1 MTNRGWMRVADL
13 LRATLERKDPP
24 MSDTT
29 KSTLLRMPEAP
40 AELQPQAG
48 VKGLWRYMG
57 PGLILASASVG
68 SGEIFF
74 STRGGAT
81 FGYVLLW
88 TFVASVI
95 LKGVVVYSGARY
107 ITLTGESPFARF
119 GQVLPGPKNWFPVL
133 LGIFAV
139 VSFPTWAGGF
149 AKFLGQWSVWTFG
162 FGEDRLWATF
172 WIALVFATLFFAHY
186 DYIEKFQT
194 WVVITMVLF
203 VLIAVMVANP
213 NWLEVLRGLIPSIP
227 GVHEQWVVDK
237 YPEIAAK
244 PMSLEIV
251 AYLGALGGGTYD
263 YIGYIGMYNE
273 KKWGMLGNPDL
284 KGIRE
289 RLITLHAG
297 EQIAIDES
305 PEQEATVRSWLKA
318 PAMDAFVSFAAVL
331 LFSAAFMILGNVILG
346 TDGKQLIPNDREIM
360 QHQAAFFEIINPAL
374 LYFYKLAVWAA
385 FFGSMQ
391 ASGTIMYAHTFHEC
405 FAPAFKK
412 IREANFFHIRLL
424 VAIIYCFGGLLLVWT
439 DMSFTKLV
447 SFGSIVGGVLSIG
460 LWAFAMLYTDIKFI
474 PKKYQMSTLIK
485 VLLAICGVVMTIMGG
500 VALVQ
505 YIQTF

>member
-1 MTNRGWMRVADL
+1 
-13 LRATLERKDPP
+13 
-24 MSDTT
+24 MSETT
-29 KSTLLRMPEAP
+29 QAHLRMPDTP
-40 AELQPQAG
+40 ADLKPKAG
-48 VKGLWRYMG
+48 VRGLWRYLG
-57 PGLILASASVG
+57 PGLILASASIG

-162 FGEDRLWATF
+162 IGTDKVWATF
-172 WIALVFATLFFAHY
+172 WILLVFATLFFAHY
-186 DYIEKFQT
+186 GYIEKFQT
-194 WVVITMVLF
+194 GVVLVMVLF
-203 VLIAVMVANP
+203 VLVAVIVANP
-213 NWLEVLRGLIPSIP
+213 AWLDVLKGLIPSIP
-227 GVHEQWVVDK
+227 SEHAGWVVDK

-284 KGIRE
+284 DGIRK
-289 RLITLHAG
+289 RLIKLEAG
-297 EQIAIDES
+297 QQIPIDES
-305 PEQEATVRSWLKA
+305 DEHTEVVRGWLKA
-318 PAMDAFVSFAAVL
+318 PAMDALTSFVAVL
-331 LFSAAFMILGNVILG
+331 IFSAAFMILGHVILG
-346 TDGKQLIPNDREIM
+346 IDGKQLIPNDNEIM

-374 LYFYKLAVWAA
+374 VYFYKLAVWAA

-391 ASGTIMYAHTFHEC
+391 ASGTLMYAHTFREC
-405 FAPAFKK
+405 FEPAFKR
-412 IREANFFHIRLL
+412 IREMKFWNIRLL
-424 VAIIYCFGGLLLVWT
+424 VAIIYCFGGLILVWT
-439 DMSFTKLV
+439 EISFTKLV
-447 SFGSIVGGVLSIG
+447 SFGAIVGGVLSIG
-460 LWAFAMLYTDIKFI
+460 LWAFAMLYTDARFI
-474 PKKYQMSTLIK
+474 PKKFQMSVLLK
-485 VLLAICGVVMTIMGG
+485 VLMAICGLVMTVMGG

-505 YIQTF
+505 YVQNF